1 MSRSVSNSAKKQETK
16 PRKARL
22 SKQMMVDT
30 MMTAK
35 KGTVAK
41 DSPAFITED
50 EFRAR
55 VAEKAYELYAQRQ
68 AITEADDWLN
78 AERFVK
84 EQLLAEGHHAG
95 SV

>member
-35 KGTVAK
+35 KAP
-41 DSPAFITED
+41 SPKIALRSSPKMSSERESRRKHTS
-50 EFRAR
+50 
-55 VAEKAYELYAQRQ
+55 YM
-68 AITEADDWLN
+68 LN
-78 AERFVK
+78 VK
-84 EQLLAEGHHAG
+84 QSLRPTTG
-95 SV
+95 